1 MPTLYP
7 FQQEFVKRIRF
18 LATFGN
24 VRYLNSDDTGLGKTP
39 ETIVAVRESGI
50 KSGYVLVVC
59 GKSLVNKWVKE
70 FRIWWPESD
79 VFPIHGGIGKKAR
92 FELLKEIR
100 PHRIVVTNYDTVR
113 IERAFFMNNP
123 PEWIIIDEAHR
134 MKSRKSQLTQVIHS
148 IEAKHRLLL
157 TATPTD
163 GKPFELWAL
172 LHYLNPK
179 KYDNFWKFAQK
190 YGIYRSSTY
199 SNWTYVGPRNLDLLQ
214 KELSSIMIR
223 RTKEQVLPDLPPVRQ
238 EIVSLEMT
246 KEQSKIYHQ
255 MVYDGIM
262 LKESGEVLT
271 ALNAIAKIVRLKQLA
286 VNPAL
291 VGGKDTSPKFD
302 YVEEVLEEATRP
314 IAVFSQFKTAIDL
327 LEQRLKK
334 YRVVRITGDE
344 SESERERA

>member
-1 MPTLYP
+1 
-7 FQQEFVKRIRF
+7 
-18 LATFGN
+18 
-24 VRYLNSDDTGLGKTP
+24 
-39 ETIVAVRESGI
+39 
-50 KSGYVLVVC
+50 
-59 GKSLVNKWVKE
+59 
-70 FRIWWPESD
+70 
-79 VFPIHGGIGKKAR
+79 
-92 FELLKEIR
+92 
-100 PHRIVVTNYDTVR
+100 
-113 IERAFFMNNP
+113 
-123 PEWIIIDEAHR
+123 
-134 MKSRKSQLTQVIHS
+134 
-148 IEAKHRLLL
+148 
-157 TATPTD
+157 
-163 GKPFELWAL
+163 
-172 LHYLNPK
+172 
-179 KYDNFWKFAQK
+179 
-190 YGIYRSSTY
+190 
-199 SNWTYVGPRNLDLLQ
+199 
-214 KELSSIMIR
+214 
-223 RTKEQVLPDLPPVRQ
+223 

-344 SESERERA
+344 SESERERAYDAINAGKADVCLFTKAGGEGINLTGADHLIFLDKDWSRTVLKQVRDRLHRIGQENPVLITHLVMSGTVEEYIEDILVYKEEISE